1 MLCVLDS
8 RRVRVQLGLQRSSVM
23 VMSGQPCTVLRSTAI
38 LAAPSS
44 DPAGGK
50 MDEPEDE
57 SGFMVLREE
66 VANDSV
72 TTDEEQYTN
81 LFP

>member
-1 MLCVLDS
+1 
-8 RRVRVQLGLQRSSVM
+8 
-23 VMSGQPCTVLRSTAI
+23 
-38 LAAPSS
+38 
-44 DPAGGK
+44 